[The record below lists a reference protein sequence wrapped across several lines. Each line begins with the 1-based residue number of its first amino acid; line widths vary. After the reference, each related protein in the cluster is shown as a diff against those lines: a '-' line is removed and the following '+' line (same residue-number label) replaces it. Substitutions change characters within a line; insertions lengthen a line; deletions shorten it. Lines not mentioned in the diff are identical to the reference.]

1 MKTFEGDDERDI
13 LLDGWQEA
21 SLGWGRQADGV
32 RDSAM
37 PVSLWMIDHAELRP
51 AQVVLELAAGPGD
64 TGFMAAER
72 IKPGGTL
79 ISSDAV
85 AGMLDVA
92 RDRAQELGVDNVE
105 FKQLQL
111 EWIDQPTA
119 SVDVVLVKWAVML
132 LLDPAAALRECRRVL
147 RPGGRL
153 VIAVWDSAERNPWA
167 TIPQRA
173 LAELGHAQRPTP
185 GGPGMFA
192 LADQGV
198 LGELLA
204 DAGLFDIEIEPVQM
218 PRTYASLNAWI
229 GETIDLSRSFKAVWS
244 KLSDQQRR
252 ALRARIA
259 ELAAAFTDADG
270 GLTLPAASLGA
281 AAAG

>member
-21 SLGWGRQADGV
+21 SQGWGRQADGV
-32 RDSAM
+32 RDAAM
-37 PVSLWMIDHAELRP
+37 PVSVWMLDHASP
-51 AQVVLELAAGPGD
+51 QPGQTVLELAAGPGD

-92 RDRAQELGVDNVE
+92 RERAQELGVDNVE

-111 EWIDQPTA
+111 EWIDQPAA

-132 LLDPAAALRECRRVL
+132 LLDPGAALRECRRVL
-147 RPGGRL
+147 KPGGRL

-173 LAELGHAQRPTP
+173 LIELGHVEPPAT
-185 GGPGMFA
+185 GAPGMFA
-192 LADQGV
+192 LADPAR
-198 LGELLA
+198 LRELLE
-204 DAGLFDIEIEPVQM
+204 DAGLFDIEIEPVEM
-218 PRTYASLNAWI
+218 PRSYSSVTAWV
-229 GETIDLSRSFKAVWS
+229 GETIDLSRVFKSTWLQ
-244 KLSDQQRR
+244 LSDEQRR
-252 ALRARIA
+252 ELRARIA
-259 ELAAAFTDADG
+259 ELAEGFTDADG
-270 GLTLPAASLGA
+270 ALLLPATSLGA
-281 AAAG
+281 FAGA

>member
-21 SLGWGRQADGV
+21 SQGWGRQADGLAEA
-32 RDSAM
+32 AM
-37 PVSLWMIDHAELRP
+37 PVSVWMLDRAAP
-51 AQVVLELAAGPGD
+51 QPGQTVLELAAGPGD

-92 RDRAQELGVDNVE
+92 RERAEELGVDNVE

-119 SVDVVLVKWAVML
+119 SVDVILVKWAVML
-132 LLDPAAALRECRRVL
+132 LLDPGAALRECRRVL
-147 RPGGRL
+147 KPGGKL
-153 VIAVWDSAERNPWA
+153 VIAVWDSLERNPWA

-173 LAELGHAQRPTP
+173 LIELGHVESPAA

-192 LADQGV
+192 LADPAR
-198 LGELLA
+198 LRELLE
-204 DAGLFDIEIEPVQM
+204 DAGLFDIEIEPIQM
-218 PRTYASLNAWI
+218 PRGYSSVTAWI
-229 GETIDLSRSFKAVWS
+229 GETIDLSRVFKSTWLQ
-244 KLSDQQRR
+244 LSDEQRR
-252 ALRARIA
+252 ALRSRIA
-259 ELAAAFTDADG
+259 ELADAFTDADG
-270 GLTLPAASLGA
+270 GLLLPAASLGA
-281 AAAG
+281 VAGA

>member
-13 LLDGWQEA
+13 LLDGWQDA
-21 SLGWGRQADGV
+21 SQGWGRQADGV

-37 PVSLWMIDHAELRP
+37 PVSVWMLDHAALAP
-51 AQVVLELAAGPGD
+51 GQTVLELAAGPGD

-72 IKPGGTL
+72 IRPGGRL

-92 RDRAQELGVDNVE
+92 RERAEELGVEDVE

-119 SVDVVLVKWAVML
+119 SVDVVLVKWAMML

-147 RPGGRL
+147 KPGGRL
-153 VIAVWDSAERNPWA
+153 VISVWDAPERNPWA

-173 LAELGHAQRPTP
+173 FVELGHIGPPAP

-192 LADQGV
+192 LSDQAE
-198 LGELLA
+198 LRELLEG
-204 DAGLFDIEIEPVQM
+204 AGLFDVEIEPVEM
-218 PRTYASLNAWI
+218 PRSYRSVTAWI
-229 GETIDLSRSFKAVWS
+229 GETIDLSRIFKSAWS
-244 KLSDQQRR
+244 PLSDEQRR
-252 ALRARIA
+252 ELRARIA
-259 ELAAAFTDADG
+259 ELAADFTDASG
-270 GLTLPAASLGA
+270 ALLLPAASLGA
-281 AAAG
+281 LAGA